1 MDKVLIHR
9 SNNVVD
15 TSTGNVAL
23 KHVFKR
29 FTSSADVGQE
39 RIHVE
44 NMHLEGRAQK
54 GKLIQKID

>member
-9 SNNVVD
+9 NNNVVD

-23 KHVFKR
+23 KQVFKR
-29 FTSSADVGQE
+29 FTSSADTGAE

-44 NMHLEGRAQK
+44 NVHPEGR
-54 GKLIQKID
+54 